1 MTNERSKYRPRRHLG
16 LLQSRGSETSKRH
29 DSHRWSKP
37 SILSITLPG
46 PTSPSE
52 EACTSSDT
60 VCAMSQTFSYDWL
73 AHQLQHLQD
82 AHGLWPFRS
91 NPVSGIMLRHDVD
104 FDVVP
109 ALRLAELEHAWGLQ
123 GSYFFMATAETY
135 NLKAL
140 SVRRMVS
147 QISFMGFE
155 VALHFDPTVYGTAE
169 HDALAQ
175 KAQDEA
181 KVLEDIVGSPVVSLS
196 LHNPS
201 RSDQS
206 LRVSTMHTNLTY
218 SPKIA
223 T

>member
-1 MTNERSKYRPRRHLG
+1 
-16 LLQSRGSETSKRH
+16 
-29 DSHRWSKP
+29 
-37 SILSITLPG
+37 
-46 PTSPSE
+46 
-52 EACTSSDT
+52 
-60 VCAMSQTFSYDWL
+60 
-73 AHQLQHLQD
+73 
-82 AHGLWPFRS
+82 
-91 NPVSGIMLRHDVD
+91 MLRHDVD

-201 RSDQS
+201 RSGQYPIIAGFNNAYKPDLFSQDRYLS
-206 LRVSTMHTNLTY
+206 DSRMKFHTEPAAFFSKMTQPLGQLLLHPMHY
-218 SPKIA
+218 SPSGAGYPMQMIKYLERSAFRIDNNFLVNSEYRRLVA
-223 T
+223 FRPDFDFTSLYGRADINSG